1 MGKYGTVLIRSVIRA
16 KHNLLCAGA
25 DCKKEIREGKP
36 AVKEGKD
43 IFCLA
48 CAEKQGYRP
57 HIPFEVEPDYV
68 ICEGVNGVCADC
80 GQEIHGALCFFRKD
94 GGDKGTYSCEHCGT
108 TKRGYK
114 KGDKKIKVFKD
125 PLKAS
130 RQAARGT
137 ARRGR

>member
-1 MGKYGTVLIRSVIRA
+1 MGKTI
-16 KHNLLCAGA
+16 LC
-25 DCKKEIREGKP
+25 
-36 AVKEGKD
+36 
-43 IFCLA
+43 FS
-48 CAEKQGYRP
+48 CAEKHGYRGL

-68 ICEGVNGVCADC
+68 ICEGVSGICADC

-94 GGDKGTYSCEHCGT
+94 GKDKGIYSCEHCGT

-130 RQAARGT
+130 KQMAKRGS
-137 ARRGR
+137 